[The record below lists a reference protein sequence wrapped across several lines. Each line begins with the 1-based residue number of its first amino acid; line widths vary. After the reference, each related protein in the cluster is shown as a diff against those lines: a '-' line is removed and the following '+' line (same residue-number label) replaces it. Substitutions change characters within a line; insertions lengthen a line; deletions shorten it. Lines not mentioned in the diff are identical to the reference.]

1 MDAGQETGQ
10 VVLINITVPSFT
22 PAPLQIFLSERNGS
36 AEIKTMEINKQL
48 DHMAILGDHRY
59 VAHAHLIAVL
69 YVTSVCVK
77 SMLHVQYMIHMLVC
91 MCVRA
96 CAVCVHVLC
105 VCMCVCMCCAH
116 VCACMGGPPSITIL
130 SFGRPGGSHFLSF
143 LRAGVIWDTVITC
156 LVVLKSFP

>member
-59 VAHAHLIAVL
+59 VVYAHLFAVL
-69 YVTSVCVK
+69 YVTCVCVK
-77 SMLHVQYMIHMLVC
+77 SMLHVQYMIPMLVC

-96 CAVCVHVLC
+96 CVVCTHVRVHVLC
-105 VCMCVCMCCAH
+105 TCVCVHGWSTFNHHLVFREARWQPLPLLLEGRRYLGYSDH
-116 VCACMGGPPSITIL
+116 VLGSIEVL
-130 SFGRPGGSHFLSF
+130 P
-143 LRAGVIWDTVITC
+143 VIPNQV
-156 LVVLKSFP
+156 

>member
-59 VAHAHLIAVL
+59 VVHAHLFAVL
-69 YVTSVCVK
+69 YVTCVCVK
-77 SMLHVQYMIHMLVC
+77 STLHVQYMIHMLVC
-91 MCVRA
+91 MCV
-96 CAVCVHVLC
+96 CA
-105 VCMCVCMCCAH
+105 CMCACMCC
-116 VCACMGGPPSITIL
+116 VCACACACVVHMCVRAWVVHLQSPSCLSGGQVAATSSPS
-130 SFGRPGGSHFLSF
+130 
-143 LRAGVIWDTVITC
+143 
-156 LVVLKSFP
+156 